1 MKILVAG
8 STGLVGKTLITD
20 FLQEHEVITISR
32 RPFKFPNNVKQEL
45 IDFNKDFSLKPADH
59 FFICL
64 GYPLELLDLIYMRD
78 KIKPKFE
85 EVDFGLVIKLAKMAL
100 DTGIKDI
107 SVISAV
113 MADKNSLNHY
123 LKIKGEMEEEIKKL
137 SFNKINIFRPSHLL
151 GERENKIGLDV
162 QIFEKVTNIF
172 GQVLPSQLKDFKNVE
187 ARTLAKNMV
196 TEAFNNKTGVSYFS
210 HKAVSYTH
218 LTLPTIY
225 SV

>member
-20 FLQEHEVITISR
+20 FLQEHEVIAISR
-32 RPFKFPNNVKQEL
+32 RSFKFPNNVKQEL

-78 KIKPKFE
+78 RIKPKFE

-100 DTGIKDI
+100 DVGIKDI
-107 SVISAV
+107 SVISSV

-162 QIFEKVTNIF
+162 QIFEKITNIF

-210 HKAVSYTH
+210 HKDFN
-218 LTLPTIY
+218 
-225 SV
+225 

>member
-20 FLQEHEVITISR
+20 FLQEHEVIAISR
-32 RPFKFPNNVKQEL
+32 RSFKFPNNVKQEL

-100 DTGIKDI
+100 DVGIKDI
-107 SVISAV
+107 SVISSV

-162 QIFEKVTNIF
+162 QIFEKITNIF

-210 HKAVSYTH
+210 HKDFN
-218 LTLPTIY
+218 
-225 SV
+225 

>member
-20 FLQEHEVITISR
+20 FLQEHEVIAISR
-32 RPFKFPNNVKQEL
+32 RSFKFPNNVKQEL

-85 EVDFGLVIKLAKMAL
+85 EVDFGLVIKLARMAL
-100 DTGIKDI
+100 DVGIKDI
-107 SVISAV
+107 SVISSV

-210 HKAVSYTH
+210 HKDFN
-218 LTLPTIY
+218 
-225 SV
+225 

>member
-20 FLQEHEVITISR
+20 FLQEHEVIAISR
-32 RPFKFPNNVKQEL
+32 RSFKFPNNVKQEL

-100 DTGIKDI
+100 DVGIKDI
-107 SVISAV
+107 SVISSV

-196 TEAFNNKTGVSYFS
+196 TKAFNNKTGVSYFS
-210 HKAVSYTH
+210 HKDFN
-218 LTLPTIY
+218 
-225 SV
+225 

>member
-20 FLQEHEVITISR
+20 FLQEHEVIAISR
-32 RPFKFPNNVKQEL
+32 RSFKFPNNVKQEL

-100 DTGIKDI
+100 DIGIKDI
-107 SVISAV
+107 SVISSV

-196 TEAFNNKTGVSYFS
+196 TEAFSNKTGVSYFS
-210 HKAVSYTH
+210 HKDFN
-218 LTLPTIY
+218 
-225 SV
+225 

>member
-20 FLQEHEVITISR
+20 FLQELEVIAISR

-100 DTGIKDI
+100 DIGIKDI
-107 SVISAV
+107 SVISSV

-196 TEAFNNKTGVSYFS
+196 TEAFSNKTGVSYFS
-210 HKAVSYTH
+210 HKDFN
-218 LTLPTIY
+218 
-225 SV
+225 

>member
-8 STGLVGKTLITD
+8 STGLVGKTLISD
-20 FLQEHEVITISR
+20 FLQEHEVIAISR

-100 DTGIKDI
+100 DVGIKDI
-107 SVISAV
+107 SVISSV

-210 HKAVSYTH
+210 HKDFN
-218 LTLPTIY
+218 
-225 SV
+225 

>member
-20 FLQEHEVITISR
+20 FLQEHEVIAISR
-32 RPFKFPNNVKQEL
+32 RSFKFPNNVKQEL

-100 DTGIKDI
+100 DVGIKGI
-107 SVISAV
+107 SVISSV

-151 GERENKIGLDV
+151 GERENKIGLDI

-210 HKAVSYTH
+210 HKDFN
-218 LTLPTIY
+218 
-225 SV
+225 

>member
-20 FLQEHEVITISR
+20 FLKEHEVIAISR
-32 RPFKFPNNVKQEL
+32 RPFVFPNNVKQEL

-100 DTGIKDI
+100 DVGIKDI
-107 SVISAV
+107 SVISSV

-172 GQVLPSQLKDFKNVE
+172 GEVLPSQLKDFKNVE

-196 TEAFNNKTGVSYFS
+196 TEAFSNKTGVSYFS
-210 HKAVSYTH
+210 HKDFN
-218 LTLPTIY
+218 
-225 SV
+225 

>member
-20 FLQEHEVITISR
+20 FLQEHEVIAISR

-107 SVISAV
+107 SVISSV

-196 TEAFNNKTGVSYFS
+196 TEAFKNKTGVSYFS
-210 HKAVSYTH
+210 HKDFN
-218 LTLPTIY
+218 
-225 SV
+225 

>member
-20 FLQEHEVITISR
+20 FLQEHEVIAISR

-45 IDFNKDFSLKPADH
+45 IDFNKDFSLKPAEH

-107 SVISAV
+107 SVISSV

-210 HKAVSYTH
+210 HKDFN
-218 LTLPTIY
+218 
-225 SV
+225 

>member
-20 FLQEHEVITISR
+20 FLQEHEVIAISR

-100 DTGIKDI
+100 DVGIKDI
-107 SVISAV
+107 SVISSV

-137 SFNKINIFRPSHLL
+137 PFNKINIFRPSHLL

-196 TEAFNNKTGVSYFS
+196 TEAFSNKTGVSYFS
-210 HKAVSYTH
+210 HKDFN
-218 LTLPTIY
+218 
-225 SV
+225 

>member
-20 FLQEHEVITISR
+20 FLQEHEVIAISR

-100 DTGIKDI
+100 DIGIKDI
-107 SVISAV
+107 SVISSV

-196 TEAFNNKTGVSYFS
+196 TVAFNNKTGVSYFS
-210 HKAVSYTH
+210 HKDFN
-218 LTLPTIY
+218 
-225 SV
+225 

>member
-20 FLQEHEVITISR
+20 FLQEHEVIAISR
-32 RPFKFPNNVKQEL
+32 RHFKFPNNVKQEL

-100 DTGIKDI
+100 DIGIKDI
-107 SVISAV
+107 SVISSV

-210 HKAVSYTH
+210 HKDFN
-218 LTLPTIY
+218 
-225 SV
+225 

>member
-20 FLQEHEVITISR
+20 FLQEHEVIAISR

-45 IDFNKDFSLKPADH
+45 IDFDKDFSLKPADH

-100 DTGIKDI
+100 DIGIKDI
-107 SVISAV
+107 SVISSV

-187 ARTLAKNMV
+187 VRTLAKNMV

-210 HKAVSYTH
+210 HKDFN
-218 LTLPTIY
+218 
-225 SV
+225 

>member
-20 FLQEHEVITISR
+20 FLQDHEVIAISR

-78 KIKPKFE
+78 RIKPKFE

-100 DTGIKDI
+100 DVGVKDI
-107 SVISAV
+107 SVISSV
-113 MADKNSLNHY
+113 MADKNSFNHY

-196 TEAFNNKTGVSYFS
+196 IEAFNNKTGVSYFS
-210 HKAVSYTH
+210 HKDFN
-218 LTLPTIY
+218 
-225 SV
+225 

>member
-20 FLQEHEVITISR
+20 FLQEHEVIAISR

-85 EVDFGLVIKLAKMAL
+85 EVDFGLVIKVAKMAL
-100 DTGIKDI
+100 DIGIKDI
-107 SVISAV
+107 SVISSV

-210 HKAVSYTH
+210 HKDFN
-218 LTLPTIY
+218 
-225 SV
+225 

>member
-8 STGLVGKTLITD
+8 ATGLVGKTLITD
-20 FLQEHEVITISR
+20 FLQEHEVIAISR

-107 SVISAV
+107 SVISSV

-210 HKAVSYTH
+210 HKDFN
-218 LTLPTIY
+218 
-225 SV
+225 

>member
-20 FLQEHEVITISR
+20 FLQEHEVIAISR

-45 IDFNKDFSLKPADH
+45 IDFDKDFSLKPADH

-100 DTGIKDI
+100 DVGIKDI
-107 SVISAV
+107 SVISSV

-210 HKAVSYTH
+210 HKDFN
-218 LTLPTIY
+218 
-225 SV
+225 

>member
-20 FLQEHEVITISR
+20 FLKEHEVIAISR
-32 RPFKFPNNVKQEL
+32 RPFVFPNNVKQEL

-100 DTGIKDI
+100 DIGIKDI
-107 SVISAV
+107 SVISSV

-151 GERENKIGLDV
+151 GERENKIGLEV

-196 TEAFNNKTGVSYFS
+196 TEAFSNKTGVSYFS
-210 HKAVSYTH
+210 HKDFN
-218 LTLPTIY
+218 
-225 SV
+225 

>member
-20 FLQEHEVITISR
+20 FLQEHEVIAISR
-32 RPFKFPNNVKQEL
+32 RHFKFPNNVKQEL

-100 DTGIKDI
+100 DIGIKDI
-107 SVISAV
+107 SVISSV

-172 GQVLPSQLKDFKNVE
+172 GQVLPSQLKNFKNVE

-210 HKAVSYTH
+210 HKDFN
-218 LTLPTIY
+218 
-225 SV
+225 

>member
-20 FLQEHEVITISR
+20 FLQEHEVIAISR
-32 RPFKFPNNVKQEL
+32 RSFKFPNNVKQEL

-100 DTGIKDI
+100 DIGIKDI
-107 SVISAV
+107 SVISSV

-210 HKAVSYTH
+210 HKDFN
-218 LTLPTIY
+218 
-225 SV
+225 

>member
-20 FLQEHEVITISR
+20 FLKEHEVIAISR
-32 RPFKFPNNVKQEL
+32 RPFVFPNNVKQEL

-64 GYPLELLDLIYMRD
+64 GFPLELLDLIYMRD

-100 DTGIKDI
+100 DIGIKDI
-107 SVISAV
+107 SVISSV

-196 TEAFNNKTGVSYFS
+196 TEAFSNKTGVSYFS
-210 HKAVSYTH
+210 HKDFN
-218 LTLPTIY
+218 
-225 SV
+225 

>member
-20 FLQEHEVITISR
+20 FLQEHEVIAISR
-32 RPFKFPNNVKQEL
+32 RSFKFPNNVKQEL

-100 DTGIKDI
+100 DVGIKDI
-107 SVISAV
+107 SVISSV
-113 MADKNSLNHY
+113 MANKNSLNHY

-162 QIFEKVTNIF
+162 QIFEKITNIF

-210 HKAVSYTH
+210 HKDFN
-218 LTLPTIY
+218 
-225 SV
+225 

>member
-20 FLQEHEVITISR
+20 FLKEHEVIAISR
-32 RPFKFPNNVKQEL
+32 RPFVFPNNVKQEL

-107 SVISAV
+107 SVISSV

-196 TEAFNNKTGVSYFS
+196 TEAFSNKTGVSYFS
-210 HKAVSYTH
+210 HKDFN
-218 LTLPTIY
+218 
-225 SV
+225 

>member
-20 FLQEHEVITISR
+20 FLQEHEVIAISR
-32 RPFKFPNNVKQEL
+32 RPFKFPSNVKQEL
-45 IDFNKDFSLKPADH
+45 MDFNKDFSLKPADH

-100 DTGIKDI
+100 DIGIKDI
-107 SVISAV
+107 SVISSV

-137 SFNKINIFRPSHLL
+137 SFNKINIFRQSHLL

-196 TEAFNNKTGVSYFS
+196 TEAFSNKTGVSYFS
-210 HKAVSYTH
+210 HKDFN
-218 LTLPTIY
+218 
-225 SV
+225 

>member
-1 MKILVAG
+1 MKILVDG

-20 FLQEHEVITISR
+20 FLQEHEVIAISR

-100 DTGIKDI
+100 DIGIKDI
-107 SVISAV
+107 SVISSV
-113 MADKNSLNHY
+113 MADKKSLNHY
-123 LKIKGEMEEEIKKL
+123 LKIKGKMEEEIKKL

-210 HKAVSYTH
+210 HKDFN
-218 LTLPTIY
+218 
-225 SV
+225 

>member
-20 FLQEHEVITISR
+20 FLKEHEVIAISR
-32 RPFKFPNNVKQEL
+32 RSFKFPNNVKQEL

-100 DTGIKDI
+100 DVGIKDI
-107 SVISAV
+107 SVISSV

-196 TEAFNNKTGVSYFS
+196 TEAFSNKTGVSYFS
-210 HKAVSYTH
+210 HKDFN
-218 LTLPTIY
+218 
-225 SV
+225 

>member
-20 FLQEHEVITISR
+20 FLQEHEVIAISR

-45 IDFNKDFSLKPADH
+45 IDFNKDFSLKPAEH

-100 DTGIKDI
+100 DVGIKDI
-107 SVISAV
+107 SVISSV

-210 HKAVSYTH
+210 HKDFN
-218 LTLPTIY
+218 
-225 SV
+225 

>member
-20 FLQEHEVITISR
+20 FLQEHEVIAISR

-107 SVISAV
+107 SVISSV

-210 HKAVSYTH
+210 HKDFN
-218 LTLPTIY
+218 
-225 SV
+225 

>member
-20 FLQEHEVITISR
+20 FLQEHEVIAISR
-32 RPFKFPNNVKQEL
+32 RSFKFPNNVKQEL

-100 DTGIKDI
+100 DVGIKDI
-107 SVISAV
+107 SVISSV

-162 QIFEKVTNIF
+162 QIFEKITNIF
-172 GQVLPSQLKDFKNVE
+172 GQVLPSQLKDFKNLE

-210 HKAVSYTH
+210 HKDFN
-218 LTLPTIY
+218 
-225 SV
+225 

>member
-1 MKILVAG
+1 MKVLVAG

-20 FLQEHEVITISR
+20 FLQEHEVIAISR
-32 RPFKFPNNVKQEL
+32 RSFKFPNNVKQEL

-100 DTGIKDI
+100 DIGIKDI
-107 SVISAV
+107 SVISSV

-210 HKAVSYTH
+210 HKDFN
-218 LTLPTIY
+218 
-225 SV
+225 

>member
-20 FLQEHEVITISR
+20 FLKEHEVIAISR
-32 RPFKFPNNVKQEL
+32 RPFVFPNNVKQEL

-100 DTGIKDI
+100 DIGIKDI
-107 SVISAV
+107 SVISSI

-196 TEAFNNKTGVSYFS
+196 TEAFSNKTGVSYFS
-210 HKAVSYTH
+210 HKDFN
-218 LTLPTIY
+218 
-225 SV
+225 

>member
-20 FLQEHEVITISR
+20 FLQEHEVIAISR

-85 EVDFGLVIKLAKMAL
+85 KVDFGLVIKLAKMAL

-107 SVISAV
+107 SVISSV

-210 HKAVSYTH
+210 HKDFN
-218 LTLPTIY
+218 
-225 SV
+225 

>member
-20 FLQEHEVITISR
+20 FLQEHEVIAISR

-100 DTGIKDI
+100 DIGIKDI
-107 SVISAV
+107 SVISSV

-137 SFNKINIFRPSHLL
+137 SFNKINIFRPSHLI
-151 GERENKIGLDV
+151 GERENKIVLDV

-210 HKAVSYTH
+210 HKDFN
-218 LTLPTIY
+218 
-225 SV
+225 

>member
-20 FLQEHEVITISR
+20 FLKEHEVIAISR
-32 RPFKFPNNVKQEL
+32 RPFVFPNNVKQEL

-100 DTGIKDI
+100 DIGIKDI
-107 SVISAV
+107 SVISSV

-196 TEAFNNKTGVSYFS
+196 TEAFSNKTGVSYFS
-210 HKAVSYTH
+210 HKDFN
-218 LTLPTIY
+218 
-225 SV
+225 

>member
-20 FLQEHEVITISR
+20 FLQEHEVIAISR

-100 DTGIKDI
+100 DVGIKDI
-107 SVISAV
+107 SVISSV

-187 ARTLAKNMV
+187 SRTLAKNMV
-196 TEAFNNKTGVSYFS
+196 TEAFSNKTGVSYFS
-210 HKAVSYTH
+210 HKDFN
-218 LTLPTIY
+218 
-225 SV
+225 

>member
-20 FLQEHEVITISR
+20 FLQEHEVIAISR
-32 RPFKFPNNVKQEL
+32 RHFKFPNNVKQEL

-100 DTGIKDI
+100 DVGIKDI
-107 SVISAV
+107 SVISSV

-196 TEAFNNKTGVSYFS
+196 TEAFSNKTGVSYFS
-210 HKAVSYTH
+210 HKDFN
-218 LTLPTIY
+218 
-225 SV
+225 

>member
-20 FLQEHEVITISR
+20 FLQEHEVIAISR
-32 RPFKFPNNVKQEL
+32 RSFKFPNNVKQEL

-100 DTGIKDI
+100 DVGIKDI
-107 SVISAV
+107 SVISSV

-187 ARTLAKNMV
+187 ARTLAKNMA

-210 HKAVSYTH
+210 HKDFN
-218 LTLPTIY
+218 
-225 SV
+225 